1 MKAKFPLSL
10 ILVVFFF
17 SLSGVY
23 AQEFLKKMDKNKVS
37 IQENNILKK
46 KNFPS
51 NYSLVSIDI
60 NDFKIFLKSKSKE
73 EQSIIK
79 LPNAAGGFSNFIIKE
94 TSNFEAKLAEKY
106 SMIKSYSAQGIDDP
120 TAVAKISMGTDGFHA
135 IVFSG
140 VEKTLYVD
148 PYSKDGKTLMVY
160 KRTDLAPDKDGFT
173 CHVEDTVRR
182 NVAKTTSIKNA
193 NDGVLRTFRLALAC
207 SGEYAE
213 FHLTNQNISTAATD
227 EVKKAAV
234 LSAMNTT
241 MTRVNGVYE
250 RDLAVRMVIVE
261 DNDKIVFL
269 DASTDNITDGDP
281 DAMLNEVQIIC
292 DTKIGNANY
301 DIGHVFSVAGDGLAG
316 GGVVCVPGSKA
327 HGVTGR
333 SNPIGDA
340 YDIDFVVHEMGH
352 QFGANHTQNND
363 CNRNSSTAVEP
374 GSASTIMG
382 YAGICAPDVQGQ
394 SDDYFH
400 AVSIAEMWGI
410 IQTSASCAV
419 VSNTNNTAPVADA
432 GADFSIPKSTP
443 FVLKGVGTDADGTA
457 SLTYNWEQIDNQIA
471 VMPPVSTSTRGPM
484 FRSLESNSSSNRYLP
499 ALATVVA
506 GSTSSTWEVLPSVAR
521 VLNFSFLVRDN
532 HAGGGGS
539 ARDNMNVSVE
549 DAEAFTVSA
558 PNSAVAMDVGS
569 TQTVSWV
576 KGTTDLFPI
585 NCLNVN
591 IKLSI
596 DGGLTF
602 PIMIKENTPN
612 DGTEEIVIPDNPS
625 TTSRIMVEAADN
637 IFYNVNS
644 TNFTINSLL
653 PTFVMSNT
661 SGVQLGCNSG
671 GDSVNYTLNFDFV
684 NDFSEPVTLSAE
696 DLPTGANVVFSPSV
710 INADGNVT
718 MTISSLDSKIAQNYE
733 INVKGVSTSLNKN
746 IAVVL
751 DLKTPNFTELT
762 LTSPQDD
769 ADNIGLFEALKWAL
783 DSNAVSYYVEI
794 AKDPNFSEIVSSDTV
809 ANNSYIP
816 INLTQETKYFWRVK
830 SINNCGEGNYST
842 TYSYTT
848 EVCKVCDSIGASDFL
863 TGTTLVEFNTI
874 SNASAKEEGGLGYS
888 DYTEIETE
896 LFINSTYE
904 LVVNTNT
911 DGDYR
916 VLTKAWVDWNQ
927 NCVFDVEEAYDLG
940 FTENGE
946 DIATSESPFKITVPA
961 SALLG
966 KTTLRVSTKYI
977 DSSDLEA
984 PESCDLG
991 FDGEVEDYTIL
1002 VKSVSIYDAVFEDFN
1017 LYPNPTKGEF
1027 TLNLKLINTDN
1038 VSVQL
1043 FDIRGRLVAQQTFL
1057 NTNKDTSFSK
1067 KISFNNLSGGLYLLK
1082 VTNGSKHTTRKLII
1096 E

>member
-1 MKAKFPLSL
+1 
-10 ILVVFFF
+10 
-17 SLSGVY
+17 
-23 AQEFLKKMDKNKVS
+23 MDKNKVI

-51 NYSLVSIDI
+51 NYSLLSIDVD
-60 NDFKIFLKSKSKE
+60 NFKTFLKSKSKSKE
-73 EQSIIK
+73 DQSIIK
-79 LPNAAGGFSNFIIKE
+79 LPNAVGGFSNFIIKE

-173 CHVEDTVRR
+173 CHVEETVTS
-182 NVAKTTSIKNA
+182 VAKTNSIKNA
-193 NDGVLRTFRLALAC
+193 NDGKLRTFRLALAC

-250 RDLAVRMVIVE
+250 RDLAVRMVIVA
-261 DNDKIVFL
+261 DNDKIIFL
-269 DASTDNITDGDP
+269 DAGTDNITDGDP
-281 DAMLNEVQIIC
+281 DAMLNEVQTIC
-292 DTKIGNANY
+292 DSKIGNANY
-301 DIGHVFSVAGDGLAG
+301 DIGHVFSIAGDGLAG
-316 GGVVCVPGSKA
+316 GGVVCVTGLKA
-327 HGVTGR
+327 EGVTGR
-333 SNPIGDA
+333 SQPIGDA
-340 YDIDFVVHEMGH
+340 YDIDYVAHEMGH
-352 QFGANHTQNND
+352 QFGANHTQNNND
-363 CNRNSSTAVEP
+363 CNRNNSTAVEP

-382 YAGICAPDVQGQ
+382 YAGICSPNVQGQ

-400 AVSIAEMWGI
+400 AISIAEMWGI

-419 VSNTNNTAPVADA
+419 VSDTNNTAPVADA

-471 VMPPVSTSTRGPM
+471 VMPPASTSTKGPV
-484 FRSLESNSSSNRYLP
+484 FRSLQSSSTPNRYMP
-499 ALATVVA
+499 ALATIVS

-521 VLNFSFLVRDN
+521 DLNFSFLVRDN
-532 HAGGGGS
+532 HAGGGSS
-539 ARDNMNVSVE
+539 ARDDMNVSVE

-558 PNSAVAMDVGS
+558 PNSDVAWDVGS

-576 KGTTDLFPI
+576 KGTTDLMPI
-585 NCLNVN
+585 NCLHVN
-591 IKLSI
+591 IKLSV

-612 DGTEEIVIPDNPS
+612 DGVENIVIPNNPS

-644 TNFTINSLL
+644 TNFTINSVI
-653 PTFVMSNT
+653 PSFVMSNT
-661 SGVQLGCNSG
+661 SGMQLGCNSG
-671 GDSVNYTLNFDFV
+671 NDSVNYTFNFDFV
-684 NDFSEPVTLSAE
+684 NGFSDPVTLSAE
-696 DLPTGANVVFSPSV
+696 GFPVGANVVFSPSV
-710 INADGNVT
+710 INSDGNVT
-718 MTISSLDSKIAQNYE
+718 MTISNLEGKAAQNYE
-733 INVKGVSTSLNKN
+733 INVKGVSTSLDKN
-746 IAVVL
+746 VAVVL
-751 DLKTPNFTELT
+751 DLKTADFNELT
-762 LTSPQDD
+762 LISPQDE
-769 ADNIGLFEALKWAL
+769 ADNIDLFEELKWAL
-783 DSNAVSYYVEI
+783 DTNAVSYQIEI
-794 AKDPNFSEIVSSDTV
+794 AKDPNFSEIVSSENVT
-809 ANNSYIP
+809 NNSYIP
-816 INLTQETKYFWRVK
+816 VNLSQETLYFWKVK
-830 SINNCGEGNYST
+830 SVNDCGEGSYSKT
-842 TYSYTT
+842 NSFTT
-848 EVCKVCDSIGASDFL
+848 EDCEVCESRGDADFL

-874 SNASAKEEGGLGYS
+874 NNASEKEEGGLGYS

-896 LFINSTYE
+896 IFINSTYE

-911 DGDYR
+911 DGEYR
-916 VLTKAWVDWNQ
+916 VLTQAWIDWNQ
-927 NCVFDVEEAYDLG
+927 NCVFDIEEAYDLG
-940 FTENGE
+940 STEDGE
-946 DIATSESPFKITVPA
+946 DIATSASPFKITVPENA
-961 SALLG
+961 RLG
-966 KTTLRVSTKYI
+966 KTILRISTKYV
-977 DSSDLEA
+977 DSDDPSA
-984 PESCDLG
+984 PGSCDLG
-991 FDGEVEDYTIL
+991 FDGEVEDYTVF

-1043 FDIRGRLVAQQTFL
+1043 FDIRGRLVAQKVFL

-1082 VTNGSKHTTRKLII
+1082 VTNGNKQTTRKLII